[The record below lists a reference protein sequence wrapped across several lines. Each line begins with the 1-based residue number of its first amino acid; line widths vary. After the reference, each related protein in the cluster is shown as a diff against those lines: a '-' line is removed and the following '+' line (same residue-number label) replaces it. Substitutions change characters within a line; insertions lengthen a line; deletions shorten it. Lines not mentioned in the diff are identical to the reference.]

1 MTPDTRPTAAEAPRL
16 GEPAPGEP
24 TPGEPSPGDSGP
36 GERATPAGDARLL
49 WTLGLASFASMASM
63 RACDALLP
71 QIASEFAA
79 STGAAAGMIAAFA
92 VAYGLLQV
100 VYGPMGDRHGKGR
113 VMGCAVLGCAVA
125 NLAVAAAPTLDAG
138 IAARALAGAAAG
150 GIVPL
155 SIASI
160 GDSVDYERRQ
170 ETLARLSL
178 ATIGGMIAGQWLG
191 GVLADALGWRAVF
204 FLLAGGF
211 AAVAWPVWRWALR
224 SPRPRADAST
234 SGRYGQQLLQL
245 WQAPWARTVLFVAS
259 VEGMVALAPLTL
271 LPSHLHDAFGLSLG
285 EAGAVTA
292 LYGVGGLC
300 FALGSARLIR
310 RLGERGLVLAGGGA
324 LAVAIAM
331 LAIAPDWRWACPAC
345 FVAGVGFYML
355 HSTMQTH
362 ATQMLPAVRGTAVS
376 VFVVCLFGGQ
386 SLGVLLAAAVVDLA
400 SARWVFGVCSVVI
413 ALLCGW
419 FAVRLSAHARA
430 RQA

>member
-1 MTPDTRPTAAEAPRL
+1 MTPDARPMAAEAPGP
-16 GEPAPGEP
+16 GEPARC
-24 TPGEPSPGDSGP
+24 EPSS
-36 GERATPAGDARLL
+36 GERSPAEPLVPAAPARLL

-113 VMGCAVLGCAVA
+113 VMACAVLGCAVA
-125 NLAVAAAPTLDAG
+125 NLAVALAPSLDAG

-160 GDSVDYERRQ
+160 GDSVAYDRRQ

-204 FLLAGGF
+204 FLLSVGF

-224 SPRPRADAST
+224 TPRPQADAS
-234 SGRYGQQLLQL
+234 SSLRYGQQLLQL
-245 WQAPWARTVLFVAS
+245 WQARWARTVLFVAS

-285 EAGAVTA
+285 EAGAVSA
-292 LYGVGGLC
+292 LYGIGGLC
-300 FALGSARLIR
+300 FALGSAWMIR
-310 RLGERGLVLAGGGA
+310 GLGERGLAAVGGAA
-324 LAVAIAM
+324 LAVALAT

-345 FVAGVGFYML
+345 FIAGVGFYML
-355 HSTMQTH
+355 HSTLQTH
-362 ATQMLPAVRGTAVS
+362 ATQMLPAVRGAAVS

-386 SLGVLLAAAVVDLA
+386 SLGVVLAAAVVDLA
-400 SARWVFGVCSVVI
+400 SVRWVFAACAVVI
-413 ALLCGW
+413 AVLCGW
-419 FAVRLSAHARA
+419 FATRLSAHAGA
-430 RQA
+430 QQS